1 MRKSE
6 KPFFVENLSEELK
19 SASSY
24 VLLDFNGLS
33 VKMQQEL
40 KKRLREIDANMVVVK
55 NTLFKLASEKA
66 GAPKEVTEDDV
77 LTGPTALII
86 TEEDPVAPI
95 QTLAKFAKEFEIL
108 SMKVGVIEGALYN
121 RESLVRLSTL
131 PGKSTLEA
139 QVLGAVCAP
148 LYSLTA
154 TLKGNLQ
161 KLVWVMTEYKS
172 KKVKE

>member
-1 MRKSE
+1 M
-6 KPFFVENLSEELK
+6 
-19 SASSY
+19 
-24 VLLDFNGLS
+24 
-33 VKMQQEL
+33 
-40 KKRLREIDANMVVVK
+40 
-55 NTLFKLASEKA
+55 
-66 GAPKEVTEDDV
+66 TEDDV

-154 TLKGNLQ
+154 TLQGNLQ